1 MKALRKDSGGYALL
15 YVLIIVVVLC
25 AIAAAICTVAL
36 RNYQEQARAVAQTR
50 QLYQAEGE
58 IEKFV
63 ALAEDVS
70 GVDDSGAC
78 TSESSA
84 RNGAK
89 SEYVD
94 YVKSLS
100 SGCTLDV
107 DNTAPEGCVRVKLT
121 YQNEA
126 VKIETKIEM
135 TLRYDDQSWKV
146 NREDGT
152 SETWYKAVVRS
163 ASHAYNFYTI
173 THLTAE
179 RGEGHETE

>member
-63 ALAEDVS
+63 ALAEDVENMLLTYES
-70 GVDDSGAC
+70 TSKSGAAQEYRDQVLNFLKPDGPC
-78 TSESSA
+78 AGCEASVFLNTEECRFNLVSSDTTIQA
-84 RNGAK
+84 TITMALKYDTYLRNEGTA
-89 SEYVD
+89 ENPNYVA
-94 YVKSLS
+94 YYKVKSA
-100 SGCTLDV
+100 TH
-107 DNTAPEGCVRVKLT
+107 T
-121 YQNEA
+121 YN
-126 VKIETKIEM
+126 
-135 TLRYDDQSWKV
+135 S
-146 NREDGT
+146 
-152 SETWYKAVVRS
+152 
-163 ASHAYNFYTI
+163 YTI

-179 RGEGHETE
+179 GGEEHETE